1 MWIKRRNINLN
12 IGLEDNKIKH
22 NINLEKN
29 SEKIFFT
36 LNDNKISP
44 WHDIPYKLNNDI
56 YIMINEIPK
65 WTRKKM
71 EINVKKE
78 YNPIIQDISDNKPR
92 EYVWGDMMFNYGA
105 IPQTWEDPNH
115 IYSSTQKPGD
125 GDPID
130 IIELGYKQRDIG
142 EIVAVKILGVIPMI
156 DDGETDWKM
165 LGLSIDDPL
174 NDRIKNLH
182 DLKIE
187 IKGLLPAVFEW
198 FKKYKLPTKNKL
210 NEFALG
216 EKAGDENMA
225 IKLIEQGHIHWS
237 KLVNKNNENIENL
250 DKIEKI

>member
-125 GDPID
+125 GDPIAS
-130 IIELGYKQRDIG
+130 
-142 EIVAVKILGVIPMI
+142 EICGLTTIAFWCNKINKYGVLRVR
-156 DDGETDWKM
+156 K
-165 LGLSIDDPL
+165 S
-174 NDRIKNLH
+174 
-182 DLKIE
+182 
-187 IKGLLPAVFEW
+187 
-198 FKKYKLPTKNKL
+198 
-210 NEFALG
+210 
-216 EKAGDENMA
+216 
-225 IKLIEQGHIHWS
+225 
-237 KLVNKNNENIENL
+237 KNNGIWRFWSV
-250 DKIEKI
+250 D